1 MSAIRHV
8 SNPLFWG
15 WYVNITVGTYL
26 LNKKIVKKGEN
37 IFNYFDL
44 NTNYLV
50 VFHAI
55 VNEFIIYIFLFL
67 YYLFSGVKN

>member
-1 MSAIRHV
+1 M
-8 SNPLFWG
+8 
-15 WYVNITVGTYL
+15 NITVGTYL